1 MPIPKP
7 VLSSISQVALLVL
20 LIASCAMPAHAF
32 AGRGSIPCSGVTGSS
47 MSIIVL
53 ADSLAGIS
61 PGQSVRVMAES
72 ACVGEAT
79 YDGENFSVSVWGSD
93 PVDDNGLDEG
103 DPLSLVVAETGT
115 PLSGM
120 YEDYFGG
127 GLSYLTYAPNAVLLS
142 HRLTVFSSEVGFTS
156 AGTSIAQGEEAAAAV
171 RLQHTGSVAL
181 AGFQLDLLGEG
192 VGFDEV
198 LAGTAVSG
206 SSWSFSV
213 APIEGGVRV
222 LAVNPGGGLAE
233 GSHPILNLVL
243 STLTGG
249 EVQIANA
256 IGTLAD
262 DAGTDAELGIGQGTF
277 AVSVAP
283 RGDVND
289 DGSVNIADFVATIDV
304 VLEVS
309 DYNDEADLYPFP
321 AGDDLV
327 DVRDLNVLGR
337 AILAGE
343 WPDGGPVGTGL
354 GRGSSRFVQ
363 RGDKSVQSDE
373 ETVQGGQE
381 TGILYLHSVGD
392 RYHMGADVTLR
403 AIQGVAATAGEIVG
417 LEGATVVTQEE
428 AGAVNFLVYSF
439 STNPLPTLFAEG
451 PGDLGPETLTD
462 LVGVTM
468 QGETVPLTVA
478 FATAGEGGPEES
490 VAFEIFPNPTR
501 GAVRFTRPSSG
512 TVYDVLGR
520 HVLEFEEASRLDM
533 NGLRAGAYYVRTQD
547 GTFPLTVVR

>member
-1 MPIPKP
+1 
-7 VLSSISQVALLVL
+7 
-20 LIASCAMPAHAF
+20 MPADAF
-32 AGRGSIPCSGVTGSS
+32 GSGSSQCSGVTGSS
-47 MSIIVL
+47 MNIIVL
-53 ADSLAGIS
+53 ADSLSGVS
-61 PGQSVRVMAES
+61 PGQSVRVMAEN

-79 YDGENFSVSVWGSD
+79 YDGGNFSVSVWGSD
-93 PVDDNGLDEG
+93 PVEDNGLDDG
-103 DPLSLVVAETGT
+103 DPLSLVVGETGT

-127 GLSYLTYAPNAVLLS
+127 GLHYLTYAPNAVLLS
-142 HRLTVFSSEVGFTS
+142 HRLTVFSSDVGFTS
-156 AGTSIAQGEEAAAAV
+156 AGTSIAQGEVAAAAV
-171 RLQHTGSVAL
+171 RLQHTGSIAL
-181 AGFQLDLLGEG
+181 AGFQLDLLGDG

-198 LAGTAVSG
+198 LAGAAVSG

-233 GSHPILNLVL
+233 GSHLVLNLVL
-243 STLTGG
+243 STPTGG

-283 RGDVND
+283 RGDVNE
-289 DGSVNIADFVATIDV
+289 DGTVNIGDFVATIDV

-309 DYNDEADLYPFP
+309 DYNDAADLYPFP

-343 WPDGGPVGTGL
+343 WPDGGSVGTGL
-354 GRGSSRFVQ
+354 ARVSSRFVKQ
-363 RGDKSVQSDE
+363 GDKSDKSDE
-373 ETVQGGQE
+373 ETAQGDQE
-381 TGILYLHSVGD
+381 TGLLYLHSVADG
-392 RYHMGADVTLR
+392 YHMGADIALR
-403 AIQGVAATAGEIVG
+403 AIQGVAVTAGEIVG

-439 STNPLPTLFAEG
+439 STNPLPALFAAG
-451 PGDLGPETLTD
+451 PGDLGPETLTG

-468 QGETVPLTVA
+468 QGETVPLAVA
-478 FATAGEGGPEES
+478 FATASEGGPGEA
-490 VAFEIFPNPTR
+490 VALELFPNPTS
-501 GAVRFTRPSSG
+501 GTVRFTRPASG

-520 HVLEFEEASRLDM
+520 QVFEFEDASRLDM
-533 NGLRAGAYYVRTQD
+533 DALRAGAYYVRTKD
-547 GTFPLTVVR
+547 RTFPLTVVR